1 MTKKKSVTNQQPTL
15 PISKIQV
22 PENIREPGWE
32 KNLDSLVSSIK
43 ASGLKQPVGVWPLPP
58 KTEGPNGETHEL
70 VWGQRRLAAC
80 KKLKWTTIPVVFESS
95 KSSARDRFMSSLA
108 ENDGRE
114 NISAYE
120 EALAFQRGIEEFG
133 MTASEIAQRKG
144 VAAGYVSQR
153 LTMLKMPDEV
163 QQAVKDGEIKPTH
176 VRELA
181 KVKDEKEQ
189 KKLLKYA
196 KKMPV
201 SEFKDKVAESVDAS
215 ADGDSSKKT
224 KRGRPEKTSTAKV
237 RTVSEIK
244 IELGRLDIKKKEAV
258 EKSDNKGVEYLKG
271 MMRGL
276 GWTAGLTKTL
286 Y

>member
-1 MTKKKSVTNQQPTL
+1 MTKKAVTNQQPTL
-15 PISKIQV
+15 AISKILV
-22 PENIREPGWE
+22 SDNIREVGWE
-32 KNLDSLVSSIK
+32 KNLDALMSSIK
-43 ASGLKQPVGVWPLPP
+43 ASGLKQPVGVWPLP
-58 KTEGPNGETHEL
+58 KGTEGPDGETHEL
-70 VWGQRRLAAC
+70 VWGHRRLAAC
-80 KKLKWTTIPVVFESS
+80 KKLKWTTIPVVLESS
-95 KSSARDRFMSSLA
+95 KSSAKDRFISSLA
-108 ENDGRE
+108 ENDARE
-114 NISAYE
+114 DVSAYE

-133 MTASEIAQRKG
+133 MTASEIAKRKG

-153 LTMLKMPDEV
+153 LTLLKMPETV
-163 QQAVKDGEIKPTH
+163 QQAVKEGEIRPTH

-181 KVKDEKEQ
+181 KVQDAKEQ
-189 KKLLKYA
+189 EKLLKYA

-201 SEFKDKVAESVDAS
+201 NEFKEKVAEST
-215 ADGDSSKKT
+215 GGKKKS

-244 IELGRLDIKKKEAV
+244 IELGKLDTKKKEAM
-258 EKSDNKGVEYLKG
+258 EKNDTKGVEYLKG